1 MTALYYIFL
10 LFVVLVPV
18 GHWVM
23 LTVNEEFF
31 VFASFFIF
39 IDLFGLM
46 FAKLVSNSLIPMQQ
60 RIATRFHNVMEMD
73 LAVRIHLQTSYNQ
86 ILQLVGVASTV
97 RKQFYDELYSLI
109 KQRKMDIKLFA
120 IQARTI
126 TYRIIQLYE
135 LDIDR
140 FGSYLTSN
148 DQMDDLN
155 TSLRQLPAGIGAAH
169 QQVSSTYLAQIMQL
183 LVNSEE

>member
-1 MTALYYIFL
+1 MPILYYIFL
-10 LFVVLVPV
+10 IFVILVPV
-18 GHWVM
+18 GHWVI

-39 IDLFGLM
+39 IDLFGLT
-46 FAKLVSNSLIPMQQ
+46 FTKLVSDSVFPTQQ
-60 RIATRFHNVMEMD
+60 RVALRFRTVMEAD
-73 LAVRIHLQTSYNQ
+73 LAIRIGLQITYTQ
-86 ILQLVGVASTV
+86 ILQLIGVAANI
-97 RKQFYDELYSLI
+97 RKQFYEELYGLI
-109 KQRKMDIKLFA
+109 KQRKMDIKLFI

-135 LDIDR
+135 LDLDR

-155 TSLRQLPAGIGAAH
+155 TSLRQLPTGVGATH
-169 QQVSSTYLAQIMQL
+169 QQVSSTYLAQTLQL
-183 LVNSEE
+183 AINCEY